1 MWKTKTLAILL
12 IATFSVLTIS
22 CGDKKKQPPAPKGD
36 SDWKYFGLASPG
48 KTPALFSPEIVSTRR
63 NERDFTISPAGN
75 VMFFSMVLPGNTLSV
90 ILYLRFDGFFWS
102 EPKVTTFSGQYSD
115 MEPAFSPDGNKLFF
129 ASNRPNGIGDRN
141 DDYDIWYIENTE
153 KGWSTPINVGSP
165 VNTEKNESYP
175 SVASDGTLYFTT
187 ERKDSIGGEDI
198 FYSSYKDGKYLTP
211 VNLGE
216 PVNTTFQ
223 EFNAFV
229 APDKSYL
236 IFSSIGREDD
246 LGEGDLYISHRIQDN
261 LWSEPKNMGTN
272 INSDKLDYCP
282 FVSPE
287 GKFLFFTSQ
296 RIDPALKVP
305 NYKNLPRILQL
316 ADGVENG
323 LGNIFWVE
331 FEK

>member
-1 MWKTKTLAILL
+1 MWKTKMLAVLL
-12 IATFSVLTIS
+12 IATFLILLNS
-22 CGDKKKQPPAPKGD
+22 CTDEKKQPPAPKGD

-75 VMFFSMVLPGNTLSV
+75 VMFFSMVLPGNNLSA

-115 MEPAFSPDGNKLFF
+115 LEPAFSPDGNKLFF
-129 ASNRPNGIGDRN
+129 ISKRPSGRDKNE
-141 DDYDIWYIENTE
+141 DDYDIWYIENTD
-153 KGWSTPINVGSP
+153 KGWSTPINVGAP
-165 VNTEKNESYP
+165 VNTDRDEYYP
-175 SVASDGTLYFTT
+175 SITSDGTLYFTSSR
-187 ERKDSIGGEDI
+187 EDSFGGEDI
-198 FYSSYKDGKYLTP
+198 YYSRFENGQYMLP
-211 VNLGE
+211 INIGE
-216 PVNTTFQ
+216 PVNSNLY

-229 APDKSYL
+229 APDESYL
-236 IFSSIGREDD
+236 IFSSIGRDDD
-246 LGEGDLYISHRIQDN
+246 LGEGDLYISHRNQDTT
-261 LWSEPKNMGTN
+261 WTKPRNMGKP
-272 INSDKLDYCP
+272 INSEKLDYCP
-282 FVSPE
+282 FVSPD

-316 ADGVENG
+316 ADGIENG

>member
-1 MWKTKTLAILL
+1 MLAVIL
-12 IATFSVLTIS
+12 IATFIVLLDS
-22 CGDKKKQPPAPKGD
+22 CTDENKQPPAPKGG

-75 VMFFSMVLPGNTLSV
+75 VMFFSMVLPGNNLSV

-115 MEPAFSPDGNKLFF
+115 LEPAFSPDGNKLFF
-129 ASNRPNGIGDRN
+129 ISNRPNGRDKN
-141 DDYDIWYIENTE
+141 KDDYDIWYIENTD
-153 KGWSTPINVGSP
+153 KGWSTPINVDAP
-165 VNTEKNESYP
+165 VNTEKNEYYP
-175 SVASDGTLYFTT
+175 SVTSDGTLYFTAD
-187 ERKDSIGGEDI
+187 RKGSFGNEDIYYSRFENGQYMPPINIGG
-198 FYSSYKDGKYLTP
+198 
-211 VNLGE
+211 
-216 PVNTTFQ
+216 PVNTNFY
-223 EFNAFV
+223 EFNAFI
-229 APDKSYL
+229 APDESYL

-246 LGEGDLYISHRIQDN
+246 LGEGDLYISHRVQDTT
-261 LWSEPKNMGTN
+261 WTKPRNMGKP
-272 INSDKLDYCP
+272 INSEKLDYCP
-282 FVSPE
+282 FVSPD

-331 FEK
+331 FDK